1 LRRVRATPLGKELD
15 VLNRR
20 DMLLTGAALL
30 AAPAAFARPRK
41 AVREVPK
48 AAAKKDAPKAAG
60 ADDEE
65 GGQDFSAASG
75 PPAQTPMGPMDTV
88 AQWAYIEDFNTG
100 AVLMD
105 KQADVEMPPSS
116 MTKLMTAYIVYSKLK
131 AGSLHLDQ
139 MLPVSE
145 HAWRTQGSKMFVEIN
160 GTIKVEDLIR
170 GMIIQS
176 GNDACIVLAEGIAG
190 TEEQFVE
197 LMNDEAKKLG
207 LTHSVFRNC
216 TGWPDPEHH
225 MSVHDIAKL
234 AKAIIRDFPEYYH
247 YDSEKQYTYHGIVQY
262 NRNPLVQKGLAD
274 GLKTGHTDAGGYGLV
289 ASAERNGRRVIM
301 VLNGMP
307 SKSARVQESLRL
319 LEWSF
324 ANFENVTLLSA
335 ADVAERA
342 PVYLGAMPSV
352 PLVAG
357 RDVVLTMP
365 RSWRQ
370 HARVVIDYDG
380 PVPAPVNR
388 GDVIG
393 QLSVSGQGVPETKV
407 PLLAGEDVP
416 RMGIMGRAAAVLS
429 HYATGA

>member
-1 LRRVRATPLGKELD
+1 M
-15 VLNRR
+15 LNRR
-20 DMLLTGAALL
+20 DIVFAGGLLAGAALL

-41 AVREVPK
+41 AFHEAPK
-48 AAAKKDAPKAAG
+48 APAAKKDAAKPPGAEDDEGG
-60 ADDEE
+60 AD
-65 GGQDFSAASG
+65 FASAGG
-75 PPAQTPMGPMDTV
+75 PPAQTPLGPVDTV
-88 AQWAYIEDFNTG
+88 AQWAFITDYTTG

-131 AGSLHLDQ
+131 SGALHLDQ

-145 HAWRTQGSKMFVEIN
+145 KAWRTQGSKMFVELG

-176 GNDACIVLAEGIAG
+176 GNDACVVLAEGIAG
-190 TEEQFVE
+190 SEEQFVDM
-197 LMNDEAKKLG
+197 MNEEARKLG
-207 LTHSVFRNC
+207 LAHSVFRNP
-216 TGWPDPEHH
+216 TGWPDPAHH
-225 MSVHDIAKL
+225 MSARDIATL
-234 AKAIIRDFPEYYH
+234 AKAIIHDFPEYYH

-262 NRNPLVQKGLAD
+262 NRNPLVQRGMAD

-319 LEWSF
+319 MEWSF

-335 ADVAERA
+335 TDIADRA
-342 PVYLGAMPSV
+342 PVYLGATPSV
-352 PLVAG
+352 ALVAG
-357 RDVVLTMP
+357 RDVVITVP
-365 RSWRQ
+365 RSWKA
-370 HARVVIDYDG
+370 HTKVTIDFDG
-380 PVPAPVNR
+380 PVPAPVR
-388 GDVIG
+388 SGDLVG
-393 QLSVSGQGVPETKV
+393 KLVVSGQGASPLEV

-416 RMGIMGRAAAVLS
+416 RMGVFGRAAAVLA